1 MRRLR
6 ELLAGKLQQAVVW
19 NLASLAVLSIAG
31 VVLYVVIGRAYDA
44 VTLGVF
50 QQTSAAWFIASQI
63 AVAGIDRSTL
73 RSLAAHPHEPEN
85 AAAIVVGALASAAA
99 LALVVT
105 GAYWLSIDWISAWY
119 EHHPG
124 VSTGLAVSAPGLFFF
139 AINKVLLAV
148 VNGVQRMRAF
158 AVYSALRYLLLLA
171 GIVGFVVFDVKR
183 EHGDQ
188 LAVVFTI
195 GESAL
200 FLVLAIEVA
209 RQISFK
215 LGRDWRAWSKRH
227 LHYGL
232 KSVASGALLEINAY
246 VDVAMIG
253 HFMTNADVGIYTFAS
268 MFAQGAYQILLVL
281 QNVFNPIL
289 AREIACARLDELALT
304 VRKGRI
310 GTYAGMV
317 LVGAIAM
324 LLYPHVLM
332 LLTDKPVY
340 LASWTPFNWLMLGL
354 VLASGYL
361 PFAQTLLMSG
371 HPGWHSIYML
381 ACVVLN
387 VAGNAMLIPVLGI
400 SGSAIATGGAMV
412 ISVALLKAMV
422 RRNVGLR
429 L

>member
-1 MRRLR
+1 MPRLR
-6 ELLAGKLQQAVVW
+6 ELLAGQHSQAVVW
-19 NLASLAVLSIAG
+19 NLASLAVLSVAG

-44 VTLGVF
+44 ETLGVF
-50 QQTSAAWFIASQI
+50 QQTSAAWFVASQI

-73 RSLAAHPHEPEN
+73 RALAAHPHEPEN
-85 AAAIVVGALASAAA
+85 AAAIVVGALASTAA
-99 LALVVT
+99 LALAVT
-105 GAYWLSIDWISAWY
+105 AAYWLSIDAIAAWY

-124 VSTGLAVSAPGLFFF
+124 VSTGLAVSAPGVFFF

-158 AVYSALRYLLLLA
+158 AVYSALRYLLLLL
-171 GIVGFVVFDVKR
+171 GIVGFVVFDARR
-183 EHGDQ
+183 EHGDR

-195 GESAL
+195 GETAL
-200 FLVLAIEVA
+200 FVVLAIEVA
-209 RQISFK
+209 RQIAFK
-215 LGRDWRAWSKRH
+215 LARGWRAWCREH
-227 LHYGL
+227 LRYGS

-253 HFMTNADVGIYTFAS
+253 HYMSNADVGIYTFAS

-281 QNVFNPIL
+281 QNVYNPIL
-289 AREIACARLDELALT
+289 AREIAGGRLSELAIT
-304 VRKGRI
+304 ARKGRI
-310 GTYAGMV
+310 GTYLGMA
-317 LVGAIAM
+317 LVGAIAIC
-324 LLYPHVLM
+324 LYPHVLV

-340 LASWTPFNWLMLGL
+340 LASWTPFNLLMLGL

-381 ACVVLN
+381 ACVLLN
-387 VAGNAMLIPVLGI
+387 AAGNAILVPRLGLA
-400 SGSAIATGGAMV
+400 GSAIATGGAMV
-412 ISVALLKAMV
+412 ISVIVLKAMV
-422 RRNVGLR
+422 RRNVGLK